1 MVDDLPSTIKSE
13 LMKLGF
19 SDYEVRT
26 YIALLRENPTT
37 AYQISK
43 NANIPRANAYSVLD
57 GLSRKNAVQAVSKE
71 PVRFVPVAPDVLFRQ
86 IANETHE
93 RCNHLMNHLSQL
105 EPSDNTEAVWNL
117 EGQKKIDAKITEI
130 ISSAEMQ
137 IWIKADCK
145 IIERYEEELQDAA
158 GRGVSLLIILFGADH
173 DPFEFG
179 SNSVVLLHEGNGV
192 RMGDADN
199 MFTMATDFKTT
210 LTANVMGPPVA
221 AYTQSRP
228 IVTISESL
236 IRHDMYLAEIFTK
249 FGDQID
255 KEFGPHLYKLR
266 SRYFSDAQMVRFTKT
281 MSEHP
286 DWAEDLNSRPLKYKT
301 TAKD

>member
-117 EGQKKIDAKITEI
+117 EGQKKIDAKI
-130 ISSAEMQ
+130 
-137 IWIKADCK
+137 
-145 IIERYEEELQDAA
+145 L
-158 GRGVSLLIILFGADH
+158 
-173 DPFEFG
+173 
-179 SNSVVLLHEGNGV
+179 
-192 RMGDADN
+192 
-199 MFTMATDFKTT
+199 
-210 LTANVMGPPVA
+210 
-221 AYTQSRP
+221 
-228 IVTISESL
+228 
-236 IRHDMYLAEIFTK
+236 
-249 FGDQID
+249 
-255 KEFGPHLYKLR
+255 
-266 SRYFSDAQMVRFTKT
+266 
-281 MSEHP
+281 
-286 DWAEDLNSRPLKYKT
+286 
-301 TAKD
+301 